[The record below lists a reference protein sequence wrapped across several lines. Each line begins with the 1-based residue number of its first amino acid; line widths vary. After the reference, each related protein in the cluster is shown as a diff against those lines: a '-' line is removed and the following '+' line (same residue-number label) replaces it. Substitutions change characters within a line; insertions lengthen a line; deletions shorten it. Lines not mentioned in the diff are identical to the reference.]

1 MNSSTGL
8 VITIIVILLIIAI
21 VLCVVEYNK
30 RQKREHDVL
39 VFAGL
44 EKKAHDAGYDSI
56 TDYLRAKRANDN
68 NSDNNSDD
76 ANNNSDNTE
85 GFAYFNTTTGAHVS
99 PETGAIRGPGII
111 TNGMVRN
118 KPSSDLVKAVNESST
133 YAEEADFGATYQP
146 NGLDKLM
153 KNQLEIQRINER
165 NDGKVY
171 SQADLQ
177 AISSKIQ
184 TSASSADNSLFSRA
198 GAQTTDMYLL
208 PTATVGVIDQDF
220 IPERDR
226 NNRVVVAG
234 SAVAVPGFQFDV
246 SRLPVELSKGW
257 MKSNSAES
265 PDYKSNSALK
275 NSLDGIKHAS
285 FTSSLGVSSKE
296 INNPE
301 LLKNGNSFLI
311 SGQ

>member
-1 MNSSTGL
+1 MKASSAWILALIIIL
-8 VITIIVILLIIAI
+8 VVIVIII
-21 VLCVVEYNK
+21 CVIEYNK
-30 RQKREHDVL
+30 RQKNQKR
-39 VFAGL
+39 VFLYADL
-44 EKKAHDAGYDSI
+44 KKKANEAGYDNVI
-56 TDYLRAKRANDN
+56 DYLRSKDENG
-68 NSDNNSDD
+68 
-76 ANNNSDNTE
+76 E
-85 GFAYFNTTTGAHVS
+85 QEKFAYFNTTTGAHVAKD
-99 PETGAIRGPGII
+99 TGAIRGPGII

-118 KPSSDLVKAVNESST
+118 KPSSDLVRAIEENST
-133 YAEEADFGATYQP
+133 YAEEGDFGATYQP
-146 NGLDKLM
+146 NGLDNLI
-153 KNQLEIQRINER
+153 KNQIEIQRINDR

-226 NNRVVVAG
+226 NNRVIVAG
-234 SAVAVPGFQFDV
+234 SAVPVPGFQFDV

-257 MKSNSAES
+257 MKSNSATS
-265 PDYKSNSALK
+265 PDYKSNDALK
-275 NSLDGIKHAS
+275 NALDGIKSAKFANS
-285 FTSSLGVSSKE
+285 IGVSSKE
-296 INNPE
+296 IKNPE

>member
-1 MNSSTGL
+1 MKASSAWILALIIIL
-8 VITIIVILLIIAI
+8 VIIVIII
-21 VLCVVEYNK
+21 CVVEYNK
-30 RQKREHDVL
+30 RQKNQKR
-39 VFAGL
+39 VFLYADL
-44 EKKAHDAGYDSI
+44 KKKANEAGYDNVI
-56 TDYLRAKRANDN
+56 DYLRAKRE
-68 NSDNNSDD
+68 NSNGDGDGNQEN
-76 ANNNSDNTE
+76 
-85 GFAYFNTTTGAHVS
+85 FAYFNTTTGAHVAK
-99 PETGAIRGPGII
+99 ETGAIRGPGII

-118 KPSSDLVKAVNESST
+118 KPSSDLVKAVKENST
-133 YAEEADFGATYQP
+133 YAEEGDFGATYQP
-146 NGLDKLM
+146 NGLDNLI
-153 KNQLEIQRINER
+153 KNQLEIQRINDR

-226 NNRVVVAG
+226 NNRVIVAG
-234 SAVAVPGFQFDV
+234 SAVPVPGFQFDV

-257 MKSNSAES
+257 MKSNSATS
-265 PDYKSNSALK
+265 PDYKSNGALK
-275 NSLDGIKHAS
+275 NALDGIKSAKFAS
-285 FTSSLGVSSKE
+285 SIGVSAKE
-296 INNPE
+296 IKNPD